1 MTVLDYF
8 VLILVTGSI
17 AMGATRGI
25 IKSALSVISAL
36 VGLLVAAQV
45 YPYAAVLFSGI
56 VSTARAANLLGF
68 VTVFLLVLVGGS
80 LLARWLRG
88 GIKRTRLGWLDQLLG
103 AGFGLLRGWLV
114 CSVIYLVLTAFP
126 IKLEAVERAAFA
138 PVLLEGTRVIAYLTS
153 RDLRER
159 FMNGYATI
167 QAMWGQKS

>member
-8 VLILVTGSI
+8 VLLVVTGSI

-25 IKSALSVISAL
+25 LKSAFSILAAL
-36 VGLLVAAQV
+36 MGLLIAAQV
-45 YPYAAVLFSGI
+45 YSSAAVIFSGL
-56 VSTARAANLLGF
+56 VATARAANLLGF
-68 VTVFLLVLVGGS
+68 VTVFLLALAGGS

-88 GIKRTRLGWLDQLLG
+88 GLKRARLGWVDQVLG

-114 CSVIYLVLTAFP
+114 CSVIYLALTAFP

-153 RDLRER
+153 RDVRER
-159 FMNGYATI
+159 FLNGYAII
-167 QAMWGQKS
+167 QEMWGQKS